1 MKFRTEIQILP
12 SDFSIMHQDKI
23 LMMGSCFTENI
34 SEKLLQAGF
43 EVHVNPFGIV
53 YNPVSLANGLHDLI
67 HRKIYTETELFLYQ
81 GVYHSFS
88 HHSRFSGTDKELVL
102 SKINTTIDDVSD
114 FLRQANF
121 LIITFGTA
129 TVYRLATSGEVVSN
143 CHKLPAKEFQ
153 EERLTVSQI
162 FNLWNEIISNLQN
175 LNPKLK
181 ILFTVSPIRHW
192 KNGAHANQLNKA
204 TLLLALNELIKSNNS
219 CFYFPAYE
227 LVLDDLRDYRF
238 YAEDLIHPNTQ
249 AIHYIWEKFGE
260 AYFDKKTVEL
270 NKEYEKKQRAM
281 NHRSLL

>member
-1 MKFRTEIQILP
+1 MKFRTEIQLSP
-12 SDFSIMHQDKI
+12 GTCSITHQDKI

-53 YNPVSLANGLHDLI
+53 YNPVSLANGLLDLI
-67 HRKIYTETELFLYQ
+67 RRKIYTETELFLYQ
-81 GVYHSFS
+81 EIYHSFS

-102 SKINTTIDDVSD
+102 SKINTTIDEASD

-153 EERLTVSQI
+153 EERLTVFQI
-162 FNLWNEIISNLQN
+162 ITLWNEIISNLQN

-204 TLLLALNELIKSNNS
+204 TLLLALNELIESNTS
-219 CFYFPAYE
+219 CYYFPAYE

-249 AIHYIWEKFGE
+249 AINYIWEKFGE
-260 AYFDKKTVEL
+260 AYFDRKTVEL
-270 NKEYEKKQRAM
+270 NKEYEKRQRAM
-281 NHRSLL
+281 NHRPLI